1 MSPDADENRTH
12 SPHSPHSS
20 LSFPYQPRLSPQSV
34 ASRLRLDFP
43 STRQPSPLSSLPS
56 PLSPALLLHPHALYI
71 PISPSRHRIY
81 DLSHRGR
88 CASLHYGPTH
98 PYRVIK
104 SRPEFTSRCSPS
116 NTPPARVTPR
126 STRELRCQGPADT
139 PHGDTTRVSY
149 QKTSSELFSWPMISA
164 SCLPFSRYPMPTRS
178 LDCILG
184 LGSCRWLDP
193 AQVSAN
199 PAVQARLV
207 CLRCPKP
214 CISFLVWGK
223 ALI

>member
-1 MSPDADENRTH
+1 
-12 SPHSPHSS
+12 
-20 LSFPYQPRLSPQSV
+20 
-34 ASRLRLDFP
+34 
-43 STRQPSPLSSLPS
+43 
-56 PLSPALLLHPHALYI
+56 
-71 PISPSRHRIY
+71 
-81 DLSHRGR
+81 
-88 CASLHYGPTH
+88 LHYGPTH
-98 PYRVIK
+98 PYQVIK

-149 QKTSSELFSWPMISA
+149 QKTSSELFSWPMIPA

-184 LGSCRWLDP
+184 LGSCRWRNP
-193 AQVSAN
+193 AKVSAN

-207 CLRCPKP
+207 CSRCPKP
-214 CISFLVWGK
+214 CISFLGGGK